1 MEQSTEE
8 SIYIF
13 YIYLYLSIL
22 SSDASKSLKLRTY
35 SLGAVL
41 GAM

>member
-8 SIYIF
+8 SIYISS
-13 YIYLYLSIL
+13 ISIL

-35 SLGAVL
+35 SSSLGAVL